1 MKNGRLTVILLVLL
15 AAMVALSAAT
25 FRAEAP
31 VRFGVAA
38 GPGSWW
44 ACALPGFAG
53 SDYTVTVYPD
63 ETKLLDAL
71 QGGTLDAAEVT
82 ADVFSA
88 LSAEEYAPVAVTR
101 RATLTLVQPADASAA
116 LHDQA
121 VLVPESLRGLAEAA
135 LLETA
140 APGTTLAFAPE
151 EEILAAAAAGTLAR
165 AFLPAESAA
174 RALRANES
182 LHAALEVCEAYRLA
196 TGESAPAAAVIAV
209 RVQAREE
216 TPKHLATLLAACESS
231 RGYAQNN
238 AKKAALLC
246 IRYGLDGGF
255 DAAEIAAMIPRM
267 GYERNESD

>member
-1 MKNGRLTVILLVLL
+1 MKNGRLTVVLL
-15 AAMVALSAAT
+15 ALLAAVVALSAAT

-53 SDYTVTVYPD
+53 SDYTVTVFPD
-63 ETKLLDAL
+63 EAALLDAL
-71 QGGTLDAAEVT
+71 HGGLLDAVEVT
-82 ADVFSA
+82 ADAFSA

-101 RATLTLVQPADASAA
+101 RATLTLVQPVHAPAA
-116 LHDQA
+116 PDGQTA
-121 VLVPESLRGLAEAA
+121 LVPESLRGSAEAA
-135 LLETA
+135 LLETV

-165 AFLPAESAA
+165 AFLPAETAA
-174 RALRANES
+174 RALRSNGS

-196 TGESAPAAAVIAV
+196 AGESAPAAAVIAV
-209 RVQAREE
+209 RAQAREK
-216 TPKHLATLLAACESS
+216 TPKHLAALLRACESS

-246 IRYGLDGGF
+246 VRYGLDGGF

-267 GYERNESD
+267 GYEQGE

>member
-1 MKNGRLTVILLVLL
+1 MKNGRLTVVLL
-15 AAMVALSAAT
+15 ALLAAVVALSAVT

-63 ETKLLDAL
+63 EAALLDAL
-71 QGGTLDAAEVT
+71 HGGLLDAAEVT
-82 ADVFSA
+82 ADAFSA
-88 LSAEEYAPVAVTR
+88 LSAEEYALVAVTR
-101 RATLTLVQPADASAA
+101 RATLTLVQSVHAPSAPDGQTA
-116 LHDQA
+116 
-121 VLVPESLRGLAEAA
+121 LVPESLRGSAETA

-140 APGTTLAFAPE
+140 APPGTTLAFAPE
-151 EEILAAAAAGTLAR
+151 EEILDAAAAGTLAC

-174 RALRANES
+174 RALRSNGS

-196 TGESAPAAAVIAV
+196 AGESAPAAAVIAV
-209 RVQAREE
+209 RAQAREE
-216 TPKHLATLLAACESS
+216 TPKHLAALLRACESS

-246 IRYGLDGGF
+246 VRYGLDGGF

-267 GYERNESD
+267 GYEQGE